1 MENTN
6 EMQVTF
12 DSRSSNEAFARV
24 TVAAF
29 MTSLNPTVEEV
40 SDVKTAVSEAV
51 TNAIIHGY
59 ENEIHKITIRCR
71 TEGKTLYLE
80 VEDYGRGIE
89 DVQQAMEPLF
99 TTKPDLDRSGMGF
112 SFMEAFM
119 DRLEVVSTP
128 GEQIKKIPLMTF
140 QNTDQKQESR
150 AAISVLGVIK
160 KIHGEIPDLEIQNVG
175 EIDFIIT
182 YKKEKDAGKLMHLLK
197 IVFVVLISFFGAA
210 FSAMAFNNDVD
221 TVTMFG
227 QIYQLVTGRTSDGF
241 TILEITYSIGLIVG
255 ILIFFNHFG
264 KSKVS
269 VDPTPLE
276 VEMRLYE
283 NDIQTTLIEN
293 YSRNSGNKEDSSN
306 GKGSKG

>member
-1 MENTN
+1 MAVIYIKAERNI
-6 EMQVTF
+6 
-12 DSRSSNEAFARV
+12 
-24 TVAAF
+24 
-29 MTSLNPTVEEV
+29 EV
-40 SDVKTAVSEAV
+40 SNPRVRLGDVL
-51 TNAIIHGY
+51 
-59 ENEIHKITIRCR
+59 KI
-71 TEGKTLYLE
+71 ESQDPKLL
-80 VEDYGRGIE
+80 
-89 DVQQAMEPLF
+89 
-99 TTKPDLDRSGMGF
+99 
-112 SFMEAFM
+112 
-119 DRLEVVSTP
+119 
-128 GEQIKKIPLMTF
+128 EQIKKNPAYDISEHGS
-140 QNTDQKQESR
+140 KAGER

>member
-89 DVQQAMEPLF
+89 DVQQAMQPMF
-99 TTKPDLDRSGMGF
+99 TTMPEQDRSGMGF
-112 SFMEAFM
+112 AFMEAFM
-119 DRLEVVSTP
+119 D
-128 GEQIKKIPLMTF
+128 
-140 QNTDQKQESR
+140 
-150 AAISVLGVIK
+150 SV
-160 KIHGEIPDLEIQNVG
+160 
-175 EIDFIIT
+175 
-182 YKKEKDAGKLMHLLK
+182 
-197 IVFVVLISFFGAA
+197 
-210 FSAMAFNNDVD
+210 
-221 TVTMFG
+221 
-227 QIYQLVTGRTSDGF
+227 
-241 TILEITYSIGLIVG
+241 
-255 ILIFFNHFG
+255 
-264 KSKVS
+264 
-269 VDPTPLE
+269 E
-276 VEMRLYE
+276 VESE
-283 NDIQTTLIEN
+283 P
-293 YSRNSGNKEDSSN
+293 
-306 GKGSKG
+306 GKGTRVKMKKTVGKGREIWTTQSL

>member
-1 MENTN
+1 MAVIYIKAERNI
-6 EMQVTF
+6 
-12 DSRSSNEAFARV
+12 
-24 TVAAF
+24 
-29 MTSLNPTVEEV
+29 EV
-40 SDVKTAVSEAV
+40 SNPRVRLGDVL
-51 TNAIIHGY
+51 
-59 ENEIHKITIRCR
+59 KI
-71 TEGKTLYLE
+71 ESQDPKLL
-80 VEDYGRGIE
+80 
-89 DVQQAMEPLF
+89 
-99 TTKPDLDRSGMGF
+99 
-112 SFMEAFM
+112 
-119 DRLEVVSTP
+119 
-128 GEQIKKIPLMTF
+128 EQIKKIPLMTF

-276 VEMRLYE
+276 VEMRL
-283 NDIQTTLIEN
+283 
-293 YSRNSGNKEDSSN
+293 
-306 GKGSKG
+306 

>member
-1 MENTN
+1 MYKR
-6 EMQVTF
+6 Q
-12 DSRSSNEAFARV
+12 
-24 TVAAF
+24 
-29 MTSLNPTVEEV
+29 
-40 SDVKTAVSEAV
+40 
-51 TNAIIHGY
+51 
-59 ENEIHKITIRCR
+59 
-71 TEGKTLYLE
+71 
-80 VEDYGRGIE
+80 
-89 DVQQAMEPLF
+89 
-99 TTKPDLDRSGMGF
+99 
-112 SFMEAFM
+112 
-119 DRLEVVSTP
+119 
-128 GEQIKKIPLMTF
+128 
-140 QNTDQKQESR
+140 
-150 AAISVLGVIK
+150 
-160 KIHGEIPDLEIQNVG
+160 DLEIQNVG

-293 YSRNSGNKEDSSN
+293 YSRNSGNREDSSN

>member
-1 MENTN
+1 MAVIYIKAERNI
-6 EMQVTF
+6 
-12 DSRSSNEAFARV
+12 
-24 TVAAF
+24 
-29 MTSLNPTVEEV
+29 EV
-40 SDVKTAVSEAV
+40 SNPRVRLGDVL
-51 TNAIIHGY
+51 
-59 ENEIHKITIRCR
+59 KI
-71 TEGKTLYLE
+71 ESQDPKLL
-80 VEDYGRGIE
+80 
-89 DVQQAMEPLF
+89 
-99 TTKPDLDRSGMGF
+99 
-112 SFMEAFM
+112 
-119 DRLEVVSTP
+119 
-128 GEQIKKIPLMTF
+128 EQIKKIPLMTF

-221 TVTMFG
+221 MVTMFGQIYQLVTGRTSDGFTILEITYSIGLIVGILIFFNHFGKSKVFTMSVRKRDHGNPINHGNILKIVFVVLISFFGAAFSAMAFNNDVDTVTMFG
-227 QIYQLVTGRTSDGF
+227 QIYQLVTGRISDGF